1 MTINPNDYIGISA
14 TVVGYAAADAEF
26 PAFDKTGEKGRSE
39 VRVPINHG
47 YKDKNSGE
55 WKETGTTWVTVTGR
69 TDDIGYIRKGD
80 KIRVDDGKFESREFT
95 RKDGSIGQAFQT
107 SYGTVTVLESKNG
120 GSQGGYDDD
129 SAPF

>member
-1 MTINPNDYIGISA
+1 MTINPNNYRGISA
-14 TVVGYAAADAEF
+14 TIVGYAAGDAEN
-26 PAFDKTGEKGRSE
+26 PKYDPSGERGISE
-39 VRVPINHG
+39 VRVPIGHG
-47 YKDKNSGE
+47 YKDKSSGE

-80 KIRVDDGKFESREFT
+80 LIRVDDGKFESQEFT

-120 GSQGGYDDD
+120 GSASDDDD